1 MVYMNNFY
9 KILILFLLICQVI
22 FSQSSPYLIL
32 VSFDGFRWDYANKEL
47 TPNLNLIEENGVKAL
62 SLKPS
67 FPSNTFPNHIT
78 IVTGLYP
85 QNHSII
91 SNNIYDK
98 YSDEYYSIGDTSA
111 VRNPKW
117 YKGEMIWET
126 ARRQGLITASYFWP
140 GSEMNL
146 EFRRPNYY
154 EKYDHNRDYFLRV
167 NGVLDWLKL
176 PYDKRPNFITLY
188 FDMVDT
194 YGHKYGPHSEETNKA
209 VHFVDSVLGYLING
223 ITQLNLK
230 DSVNLIVVS
239 DHGMTKTESEN
250 TINVEEIISNNK
262 IKIFGK
268 GSSMNL
274 YGAKDELEEAY
285 LKLVQNKKNYNV
297 YKRTEIPDYFNF
309 KNNHLIGE
317 VFILADVGWSLITN
331 KDLKKDKE
339 YSIGNHGFDNNHID
353 MHGIFYATG
362 PSFKKG
368 YKVGTIEN
376 IHIYPLLCRLL
387 NIIPNQS
394 IDGDLKEIEFI
405 LK

>member
-1 MVYMNNFY
+1 MNNFY
-9 KILILFLLICQVI
+9 KILIFFLLICKVI

-47 TPNLNLIEENGVKAL
+47 TPKLNLIEENGVKAL

-67 FPSNTFPNHIT
+67 FPSNTFPNHVT

-111 VRNPKW
+111 VRNPRW

-154 EKYDHNRDYFLRV
+154 EKYDHNRDYFFRV

-194 YGHKYGPHSEETNKA
+194 YGHKYGPNSEETNKA

-223 ITQLNLK
+223 INQLNLK

-239 DHGMTKTESEN
+239 DHGMTKTEFEN

-268 GSSMNL
+268 GSSMHL
-274 YGAKDELEEAY
+274 YGSKDELEEAY

>member
-1 MVYMNNFY
+1 MKNYLKV
-9 KILILFLLICQVI
+9 ILFFL
-22 FSQSSPYLIL
+22 FSIRIILAQSPPYLIL
-32 VSFDGFRWDYANKEL
+32 VSFDGFRWDYASKEL
-47 TPNLNLIEENGVKAL
+47 TPNLNLIEEKGVKAL

-67 FPSNTFPNHIT
+67 FPSNTFPNHIS

-91 SNNIYDK
+91 SNSFYDK
-98 YSDEYYSIGDTSA
+98 YFEEHYSIGDTAA

-146 EFRRPNYY
+146 EYRRPNYF
-154 EKYDHNRDYFLRV
+154 ENYDHNRDYFVRV

-176 PYDKRPNFITLY
+176 PIDKRPRFITLY
-188 FDMVDT
+188 FDLTDT
-194 YGHKYGPHSEETNKA
+194 YGHKFGPLSEETNKA
-209 VHFVDSVLGYLING
+209 VHHLDSVLGFLISG
-223 ITQLNLK
+223 LKQLNLT
-230 DSVNLIVVS
+230 DSVNLIIVS
-239 DHGMTKTESEN
+239 DHGMTNVNSKKV
-250 TINVEEIISNNK
+250 INIEEIIGSEK

-268 GSSMNL
+268 GSSMHLFGN
-274 YGAKDELEEAY
+274 KEDLEEAY
-285 LKLVQNKKNYNV
+285 LKLVKNQNNYRV
-297 YKRTEIPDYFNF
+297 YRRAEIPEYFNF
-309 KNNHLIGE
+309 RHNSLIGDI
-317 VFILADVGWSLITN
+317 FILADMGWSLTTN
-331 KDLKKDKE
+331 KDIKKDDE
-339 YSIGNHGFDNNHID
+339 YSGGNHGFDNNHID

-368 YKVGTIEN
+368 YKFGTFEN
-376 IHIYPLLCRLL
+376 VHIYPLICKLL

-394 IDGDLKEIEFI
+394 IDGNIKEIEFI